1 MVLAPWEAPLA
12 FKAILLFIAFSS
24 QEEIMANIKQMYRTV
39 MEDHFP
45 DRMVVEFG
53 SQKLVYRKRAW
64 KIPDEKTGELIEKG
78 LRYGENPGQEAAL
91 YELVQGNLTVGGV
104 EFIGAGKGLVSAIGE
119 EDMIQSGKH
128 PGKINFTD
136 ADNALNILKFLTDR
150 PAAAIMKHNNPSG
163 VALGRTL
170 AEAYGRANMAD
181 RIAAF
186 GGCLAV
192 NRALDKATAQMVSEN
207 YLEVVVAPEYEE
219 GTVDILKKRANLR
232 IVRVPRM
239 DRLAEYR
246 DVRFVDIKSLIDGG
260 IIIQQSPINVIRS
273 KKDFQTATATTK
285 GQTYTIE
292 RGPTEAEYS
301 DMGFG
306 WAVEQGVS
314 SNSVLYVKNGC
325 TVGIGTGEQDRVGVA
340 EIAVFKA
347 YTKYVDTLCF
357 QNLGIPYKTLEM
369 EIAQGK
375 RDRALKEELDQKT
388 REDRGGIKGAVMISD
403 AFFPF
408 RDGVDVGIKE
418 GVTAIVHPG
427 GSDRDFESI
436 QACNEARPQVTMV
449 FTGQRA
455 FKH

>member
-1 MVLAPWEAPLA
+1 
-12 FKAILLFIAFSS
+12 
-24 QEEIMANIKQMYRTV
+24 MADLKQMYRTV

-45 DRMVVEFG
+45 DRMIIQFG
-53 SQKLVYRKRAW
+53 NQILVYQKRNW
-64 KIPDEKTGELIEKG
+64 KIPEEKTGELIEKG

-91 YELVQGNLTVGGV
+91 YELINGNLVLGGCQ
-104 EFIGAGKGLVSAIGE
+104 FIGPGRGLVSAITE
-119 EDMIQSGKH
+119 EEMLQSGKH

-136 ADNALNILKFLTDR
+136 ADNALNILKYLMDK

-163 VALGRTL
+163 VAWGESL
-170 AEAYGRANMAD
+170 AEVYDRANMAD

-192 NRALDKATAQMVSEN
+192 NRAMDKTTAEMVSEN

-219 GTVDILKKRANLR
+219 GVVDILKRRGNLR
-232 IVRVPRM
+232 IMRLPRM

-246 DVRFVDIKSLIDGG
+246 DVRFVDFKSLMDGG
-260 IIIQQSPINVIRS
+260 IIVQQSSLNTIKS
-273 KKDFQTATATTK
+273 KKDFQKATATYK
-285 GQTYTIE
+285 GKTFTIKRE
-292 RGPTEAEYS
+292 PTEEEFA
-301 DMGFG
+301 DMIFG

-347 YTKYVDTLCF
+347 YTKYADALCF
-357 QNLGIPYKTLEM
+357 RKYRISYKTLEM
-369 EIAQGK
+369 EISQKK
-375 RDRALKEELDQKT
+375 RDRGSKEEIDRQT
-388 REDRGGIKGAVMISD
+388 REDHGGIKGSVMVSD

-436 QACNEARPQVTMV
+436 QACNEARPQVAMV

>member
-1 MVLAPWEAPLA
+1 
-12 FKAILLFIAFSS
+12 
-24 QEEIMANIKQMYRTV
+24 MAEIKQMYKTV

-45 DRMVVEFG
+45 ERMVIQFG
-53 SQKLVYRKRAW
+53 NQILVYRKRAW
-64 KIPDEKTGELIEKG
+64 KIPDETSGELIEKG

-91 YELVQGNLTVGGV
+91 YELVNGNLVLGKC
-104 EFIGAGKGLVSAIGE
+104 EFIGGGKGLVSAISE

-136 ADNALNILKFLTDR
+136 VDNALNILKYLMDR

-163 VALGRTL
+163 VAYGASL
-170 AEAYGRANMAD
+170 AEAYGKADMAD

-186 GGCLAV
+186 GGALVV
-192 NRALDKATAQMVSEN
+192 NRPLDKATAQMVSEN
-207 YLEVVVAPEYEE
+207 YLEVVAAPEYDA
-219 GTVDILKKRANLR
+219 GAVDILKSRKNLR

-246 DVRFVDIKSLIDGG
+246 TLRFVDFKSLIDGG
-260 IIIQQSPINVIRS
+260 IVVQQSSLNAITS
-273 KKDFQTATATTK
+273 KKDFKKATATYK
-285 GQTYTIE
+285 GKTYTIE
-292 RGPTEAEYS
+292 REPTEEEYA
-301 DMGFG
+301 DLIFG

-314 SNSVLYVKNGC
+314 SNSVLYVKKGV

-347 YTKYVDTLCF
+347 YTKYADLLCYRKY
-357 QNLGIPYKTLEM
+357 GIPYKTLEM
-369 EIAQGK
+369 EIGQGK
-375 RDRALKEELDQKT
+375 RDPAAKKEIDQQT
-388 REDRGGIKGAVMISD
+388 QEARGGIKGAVMISD

-408 RDGVDVGIKE
+408 RDGADVGIKE

-436 QACNEARPQVTMV
+436 QACNEASPKVTMV

>member
-1 MVLAPWEAPLA
+1 
-12 FKAILLFIAFSS
+12 
-24 QEEIMANIKQMYRTV
+24 MAEWKQMYRTV
-39 MEDHFP
+39 MDDHFP
-45 DRMVVEFG
+45 DRMIIQFG
-53 SQKLVYRKRAW
+53 NQILVYRKRSW
-64 KIPDEKTGELIEKG
+64 KIQDEKTGEWIEKG
-78 LRYGENPGQEAAL
+78 LRYGENPGQESAL
-91 YELVQGNLTVGGV
+91 YELINGNLVLGGC
-104 EFIGAGKGLVSAIGE
+104 EFIGPGRGLVSAIAE
-119 EDMIQSGKH
+119 EEMIQSGKH

-136 ADNALNILKFLTDR
+136 ADNALNILKYLMDR

-163 VALGRTL
+163 VAYGATL
-170 AEAYGRANMAD
+170 AEAYARANLAD

-192 NRALDKATAQMVSEN
+192 NRAMDKATAERVSDN
-207 YLEVVVAPEYEE
+207 YLEVVIAPEYEE
-219 GTVDILKKRANLR
+219 STVEILKRRANLR
-232 IVRVPRM
+232 ILRVPRI

-246 DVRFVDIKSLIDGG
+246 QVRFVDFKSLIDGG
-260 IIIQQSPINVIRS
+260 IVVQQSPLNAIGS
-273 KKDFQTATATTK
+273 KKDFQKAMATYK
-285 GQTYTIE
+285 GETYAIE
-292 RGPTEAEYS
+292 RDPTEEEYA
-301 DMGFG
+301 DMIFG

-314 SNSVLYVKNGC
+314 SNSVLYVKDGQ

-347 YTKYVDTLCF
+347 YTKYADALCF
-357 QNLGIPYKTLEM
+357 QRYGIPYKTLGR
-369 EIAQGK
+369 EIAEK
-375 RDRALKEELDQKT
+375 RFGVEAKEEIDQRTK
-388 REDRGGIKGAVMISD
+388 EDHGGLKGSVMISD

-408 RDGVDVGIKE
+408 RDGVDVGIQE